1 MSRLGE
7 ILLARGAV
15 SADAL
20 RGAIEAT
27 RRNGGR
33 VGTWLVRLGAVSEGT
48 LLDALAEQTG
58 CPPVTA
64 MDLATAPHDVRSLI
78 PPAFAKRH
86 LAVAFARQG
95 RTVHVAMINPNDLVL
110 VDEIASLTRF
120 AIRPFVATEA
130 ALAAALAI
138 PVADHDT
145 SPHPGASQIAPREWR
160 QFWRLESSGP
170 DVFRA
175 LDPRQPAAVAHAA
188 ASFPALAPLG
198 PTTAS
203 DRLQTVTLSE
213 GLASA
218 THRDQVASL
227 VLDNLEAFAL
237 RVALFSI
244 HQGKVMGWAAR
255 GPEILDEDFHTLIL
269 PLDRPSVFLNLAKG
283 VDLHAGPVAGGEG
296 NELLLDALGD
306 PTPKEAVIAPIRV
319 RSRVV
324 ALLWLDQGGASVA
337 DISIADVQEVAR
349 LAGLALETLV
359 IRQKIRSGARLTEGA
374 ASD

>member
-7 ILLARGAV
+7 ILLAHGAV

-33 VGTWLVRLGAVSEGT
+33 VGTWLVRLGAVSEGS
-48 LLDALAEQTG
+48 LLAALSEQTG
-58 CPPVTA
+58 CPPVSA
-64 MDLATAPHDVRSLI
+64 MDLATAPQDVRSLI

-86 LAVAFARQG
+86 LVVAFARQG
-95 RTVHVAMINPNDLVL
+95 RTVHVAMVNPNDLVL
-110 VDEIASLTRF
+110 IDEIASLTRF

-145 SPHPGASQIAPREWR
+145 SPHSGPSQSAPREWR

-170 DVFRA
+170 DLFRA
-175 LDPRQPAAVAHAA
+175 LDLREPAAVAAAA
-188 ASFPALAPLG
+188 ASFPSLAPLDASIG
-198 PTTAS
+198 PE
-203 DRLQTVTLSE
+203 RLEIVTLTE

-218 THRDQVASL
+218 THRDQIASL
-227 VLDNLEAFAL
+227 VLDSLESFAL

-244 HQGKVMGWAAR
+244 HRGKVMGWAAC

-269 PLDRPSVFLNLAKG
+269 PLDRPSIFLNLAKG

-296 NELLLDALGD
+296 NDLLLDALGD
-306 PTPKEAVIAPIRV
+306 PTPKEAVIMPIRV
-319 RSRVV
+319 RNRVV
-324 ALLWLDQGGASVA
+324 ALLWLDQGGATVA
-337 DISIADVQEVAR
+337 SISIAKVQEVAR